1 MRKNILVYNN
11 CSDIAEKILPFC
23 AGEGISVHKIVTGKE
38 WNCSLIYQMLI

>member
-23 AGEGISVHKIVTGKE
+23 AGIEKVT
-38 WNCSLIYQMLI
+38 